1 MCGIAGWVSANRSV
15 EARTL
20 WRMTHQLAHR
30 GPDGHD
36 VHVSRDS
43 RAGLGST
50 RLAIM
55 DLSPA
60 ASQPMRFPDRR
71 VTVSFNGEIYNHAA
85 LRRELIRAGRDFRTD
100 HSDTETLL
108 QAYLHWGMPDM
119 LSRLLGMFAFAIL
132 DEAAGALFLARDRVG
147 VKPLYYAPLEDGV
160 AFASETKALLQ
171 HPKVEARLD
180 KDNLFHFLGFRSL
193 PPPRTL
199 FRSVKKLGAAEWAS
213 VDLASGRFRTDS
225 WWNPLREYSPQPRF
239 GDACDELDALLE
251 SAVED
256 RLAADVPVGLLLSGG
271 LDSGVVLQM
280 ASEGGSGIHTF
291 TAGYPGHPD
300 LDESDAAR
308 AAAQRFGSRHHDVSI
323 RDATFSEHLTDV
335 AWFQEEPSVAPVS
348 VPVYLLAQRARAA
361 SVPVVLAGEGADEL
375 FIGYDSWR
383 RLLDVQ
389 QWNRRLPDLPGR
401 PIRRLAA
408 AAAGAVT
415 TGAARFPD
423 ALWRAARGQPL
434 FWGGAMDFSEQGRR
448 DILGPAMAG
457 RDGDL
462 YDAVIRPHWERFCE
476 ERPASDITGWMTY
489 LDLRLRLPELML
501 PRLDKLCMAHSV
513 EARVPFLDHRIVE
526 FVLSLPPAFRSGRR
540 WVGKGMLRAV
550 ASRRLP
556 RTLAQRRKHG
566 FQAPVVPWKTGT
578 LGKRYLPALVRF
590 SERTGLFDAPAVER
604 LLARSGDR
612 LYFSLVNFMLWH
624 LIFIENVLPESFPDL
639 RRAPAPNDG
648 PGRSRA

>member
-1 MCGIAGWVSANRSV
+1 MFPAIPARASAPRASPSWTCLPRRRSRCG
-15 EARTL
+15 
-20 WRMTHQLAHR
+20 
-30 GPDGHD
+30 
-36 VHVSRDS
+36 
-43 RAGLGST
+43 
-50 RLAIM
+50 
-55 DLSPA
+55 
-60 ASQPMRFPDRR
+60 FPNRR

-119 LSRLLGMFAFAIL
+119 LPRLLGMFAFAVL

-160 AFASETKALLQ
+160 VFASETKALLQ

-193 PPPRTL
+193 PAPRTL

-213 VDLASGRFRTDS
+213 VDLASGRFQAES

-251 SAVED
+251 SAVEH

-308 AAAQRFGSRHHDVSI
+308 AAAERFGSRHHDVSI
-323 RDATFSEHLTDV
+323 RDATFSEHLMDV
-335 AWFQEEPSVAPVS
+335 ARSQEEPSVASVS
-348 VPVYLLAQRARAA
+348 VPVYLLARRARAA

-389 QWNRRLPDLPGR
+389 RWNRRLPDLPGR

-423 ALWRAARGQPL
+423 ALWRA
-434 FWGGAMDFSEQGRR
+434 GAGTAPV
-448 DILGPAMAG
+448 LGG
-457 RDGDL
+457 RDGL
-462 YDAVIRPHWERFCE
+462 FGAGPARHPRPRDGRAGRRLVRRRHSPALGALSRRTARERRHRLDDVS
-476 ERPASDITGWMTY
+476 RPAVPAAG
-489 LDLRLRLPELML
+489 
-501 PRLDKLCMAHSV
+501 AHAP
-513 EARVPFLDHRIVE
+513 EARQTLHGAFGGGAGS
-526 FVLSLPPAFRSGRR
+526 LSATTGSSNSSSPCRRRSGPADAGSARGCSGR
-540 WVGKGMLRAV
+540 
-550 ASRRLP
+550 SRC
-556 RTLAQRRKHG
+556 AG
-566 FQAPVVPWKTGT
+566 C
-578 LGKRYLPALVRF
+578 
-590 SERTGLFDAPAVER
+590 
-604 LLARSGDR
+604 
-612 LYFSLVNFMLWH
+612 
-624 LIFIENVLPESFPDL
+624 
-639 RRAPAPNDG
+639 
-648 PGRSRA
+648 PGRSRSGPNTGSGLRSFPGRPVRWASVTCRPWCVSANVPDCSTRPRSNACWRGPATGSTSVS